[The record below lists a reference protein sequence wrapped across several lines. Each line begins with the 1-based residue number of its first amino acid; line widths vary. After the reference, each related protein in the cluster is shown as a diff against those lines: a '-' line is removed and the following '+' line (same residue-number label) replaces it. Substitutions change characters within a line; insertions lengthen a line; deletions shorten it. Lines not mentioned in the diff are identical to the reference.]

1 MRGILSITS
10 RSKSNISEI
19 PGTKSPHL
27 RIMSL
32 AIALLAH
39 QSLGFELYSALLNG
53 SSTEEVSAAY
63 KIPAHQVREKVEAVR
78 LALAHQI
85 RISVNPT
92 ASVFLNSPSTAM
104 AAVA

>member
-1 MRGILSITS
+1 MRGILYHIAQQ
-10 RSKSNISEI
+10 SNISEI
-19 PGTKSPHL
+19 PEPKSPPI

-53 SSTEEVSAAY
+53 SSTEEISVAY
-63 KIPAHQVREKVEAVR
+63 RIPVHEVREKVEAVK

-85 RISVNPT
+85 RLSVNPT
-92 ASVFLNSPSTAM
+92 ASVFLNWSSPAM